1 MTMERAQEMEL
12 NPSFSSQQASALI
25 ITLFTI
31 DTSIGT
37 LRMTSSV
44 ISLIDY
50 LKHLH
55 LFGEMFGLHKKITL
69 VTVEIP

>member
-1 MTMERAQEMEL
+1 MERAQEMEL